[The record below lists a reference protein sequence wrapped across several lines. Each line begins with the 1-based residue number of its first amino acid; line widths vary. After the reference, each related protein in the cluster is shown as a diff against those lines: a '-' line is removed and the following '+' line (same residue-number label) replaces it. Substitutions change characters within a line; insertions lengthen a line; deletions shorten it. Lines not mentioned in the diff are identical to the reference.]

1 MNVLL
6 TTYGKKRLIKKS
18 GSRYKPKI
26 TKTSEFVKRF
36 HVYRDLWGK
45 GVIYTMKQA
54 ESQCQSA
61 TTSKS
66 TGYKYVKEI
75 SNLNFLFV

>member
-6 TTYGKKRLIKKS
+6 TAHGKKRLIKKR

-45 GVIYTMKQA
+45 GVIYTMK
-54 ESQCQSA
+54 
-61 TTSKS
+61 
-66 TGYKYVKEI
+66 
-75 SNLNFLFV
+75 